1 MGCGSCSTG
10 GGCAP
15 AGCKSNGACLTG
27 GCQKMEVH
35 DWLSNLDMPSNYRSF
50 PIIEVKFKG
59 SRKEFFVNSDD
70 IYLEIGELIA
80 VEGATGG
87 YDIGH
92 VSLTGELVRTQL
104 KRRKTPIDQV
114 TRKVYRKATEA
125 DVEKWKIAK
134 GLEWETMHKART
146 LALDLKL
153 SMKISDVDYQ
163 GDRTK
168 ATFFYTAE
176 GRVDF
181 RELIKKMAESF
192 RIRIEMRQIGMRQ
205 EAGRL
210 GGIGARPNHIGVV
223 SDADGAI
230 AAIATA
236 LKLAQMTERG
246 DKLLGDV
253 IVTTHICPNAP
264 IRPHHPVN
272 FMDSPLKDETM
283 NEHEAIPDADA
294 ILSVDTTK
302 GNRLINH
309 KGYALSPT
317 VKEGYI
323 LPVSED
329 LLQLM
334 EWSSG
339 QNAVTFPLSVQ
350 DITPYGNG
358 LHHINS
364 IMQPAISTT
373 APVVGVAICTQSIV
387 PGCATGASHESDIAA
402 SVKFMVEVAKAFG
415 GGHCQFYDKE
425 QFKLLKSLYGDM
437 SHLQA

>member
-1 MGCGSCSTG
+1 
-10 GGCAP
+10 
-15 AGCKSNGACLTG
+15 
-27 GCQKMEVH
+27 MEVH

-192 RIRIEMRQIGMRQ
+192 PYPYR
-205 EAGRL
+205 
-210 GGIGARPNHIGVV
+210 
-223 SDADGAI
+223 
-230 AAIATA
+230 
-236 LKLAQMTERG
+236 
-246 DKLLGDV
+246 
-253 IVTTHICPNAP
+253 NAP
-264 IRPHHPVN
+264 N
-272 FMDSPLKDETM
+272 W
-283 NEHEAIPDADA
+283 DAPR
-294 ILSVDTTK
+294 SWSF
-302 GNRLINH
+302 GW
-309 KGYALSPT
+309 YW
-317 VKEGYI
+317 
-323 LPVSED
+323 
-329 LLQLM
+329 LL
-334 EWSSG
+334 WSR
-339 QNAVTFPLSVQ
+339 
-350 DITPYGNG
+350 
-358 LHHINS
+358 
-364 IMQPAISTT
+364 
-373 APVVGVAICTQSIV
+373 IV
-387 PGCATGASHESDIAA
+387 L
-402 SVKFMVEVAKAFG
+402 
-415 GGHCQFYDKE
+415 FY
-425 QFKLLKSLYGDM
+425 L
-437 SHLQA
+437 AN